1 MSLDASRGSGPSA
14 SDIAVLHG
22 TIASLFPHAKELVA
36 HFYGRLFGRCPEL
49 EQLFESHS
57 LQQQHAKL
65 WAVLG
70 VMATTETETEQY
82 AERFVLLR
90 AEHAPRGLTT
100 EHYRIFGELLLESLR
115 YFSGHRWTEEA
126 ETAWSAAI
134 REAAARVSGARD
146 AESDAA

>member
-1 MSLDASRGSGPSA
+1 MSLDAPRESDRSSG
-14 SDIAVLHG
+14 DIAVLHG
-22 TIASLFPHAKELVA
+22 TIAALFPRARELVA

-49 EQLFESHS
+49 ERLFESRS

-70 VMATTETETEQY
+70 LMATTETETEQY
-82 AERFVLLR
+82 AEHFVLLR
-90 AEHAPRGLTT
+90 AEHAARGLTT
-100 EHYRIFGELLLESLR
+100 EHYRIFGEVLLESLR
-115 YFSGHRWTEEA
+115 YFCGRRWTEEA

-134 REAAARVSGARD
+134 REAAARVSGAPD